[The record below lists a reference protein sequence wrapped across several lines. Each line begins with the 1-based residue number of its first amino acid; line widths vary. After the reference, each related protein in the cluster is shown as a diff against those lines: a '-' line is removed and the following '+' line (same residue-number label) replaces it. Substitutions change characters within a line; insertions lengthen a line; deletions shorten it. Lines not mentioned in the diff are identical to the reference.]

1 MGLLAS
7 TGLLKTAVVLT
18 DAVYGAL
25 TLSLALS
32 RRQQK
37 NRRSGFL
44 LNQPDILSGGRPS
57 LVIVLDPQR
66 SVLKGMDDG

>member
-32 RRQQK
+32 RRQK
-37 NRRSGFL
+37 KPAEAGFFSTSPTSCRVAVRAWSSSL
-44 LNQPDILSGGRPS
+44 ILS
-57 LVIVLDPQR
+57 DPC
-66 SVLKGMDDG
+66 